1 MTSMSMLLSFARIQR
16 SLCVVALC
24 MNGRRQDKPEDVTN
38 DEERRIAHRSAV
50 QNHLRV
56 GLHEITVGDNDRV
69 AEELFLVLMSARRV
83 YQFLRSHAENRRVIL
98 EEDLLARL
106 HRFQSSQRDVLF
118 VA

>member
-1 MTSMSMLLSFARIQR
+1 MTSMSMSRSFARIQR

-24 MNGRRQDKPEDVTN
+24 MNGRRQDTPKDVTN
-38 DEERRIAHRSAV
+38 DEERRVAHCSAV

-69 AEELFLVLMSARRV
+69 AEELFLVLMPVRRV

-106 HRFQSSQRDVLF
+106 YRFQSSQRDVLF

>member
-1 MTSMSMLLSFARIQR
+1 MTSISMLRSFARIQR

-24 MNGRRQDKPEDVTN
+24 MNGRRQDKPKDVTN
-38 DEERRIAHRSAV
+38 DEERRVAHCSAV

-56 GLHEITVGDNDRV
+56 GLHEITVGNNDRV
-69 AEELFLVLMSARRV
+69 AEELFLVLMPVRRV

-106 HRFQSSQRDVLF
+106 YRFQSSQRDVLF